1 MIRKFGHVV
10 VPLRIPI
17 LLFWI
22 ALALLLGVTAP
33 SISDVASSDQ
43 TSFLPAGANSIAAR
57 ALEAEKFAAGGSA
70 SSGLLVFEREGGL
83 TAADRGFAESVHNWL
98 LSPQGPAIVQDVVS
112 VFSHPER
119 ESTLISPNN
128 AAMLIEVNF
137 TVAAFQPVVD
147 EATYVIRERVG
158 QGKPAGL
165 TVNFTGEAGLGTD
178 LVDSIAESTH
188 RTTIVTVVLVIGL
201 LFFIYRAPFA
211 ILIPLITITLAYLV
225 SRGILGY
232 LAQLGWEIS
241 SLLDSFM
248 VVLVFG
254 AGTDYSLF
262 FISRFREEL
271 AQNSAYEA
279 AVRSVQR
286 IGAVIAASAITTMVG
301 LSALGMA
308 RFGLVKTMGPG
319 LALAVGI
326 TLLAG
331 LTLTPALLSLF
342 GKHLFWPLKTSV
354 ENTQP
359 SSLWVRI
366 SNLVARRPLLLVAI
380 ITVLLAIPYLG
391 LLQYRENLAMLGSLP
406 KTTDSRQGF
415 DAIARNFP
423 QGEFAPGVVLLE
435 LPQSADLTS
444 APILRAIATLQD
456 ELLALNSVG
465 LARTVIDPVGDGTT
479 TGFTVPA
486 QLAQIIAA
494 LRGPQTGGDETPG
507 RQIEAAAAQAVVL
520 QQYLAELAG
529 AFPDVAQAG
538 QFARTQ
544 DALAQF
550 SATTAALRSQ
560 AHPSTQLR
568 ELAAQLRQPD
578 SSQGAGDPAAA
589 LAPVSR
595 YLVDLSEAFPSVT
608 AQSAY
613 TEATLLLQDLQRR
626 AESAPAPATL
636 SAQQRAALQSESLAA
651 LGEVAI
657 QLDLLA
663 MFFADQPDTVFFPS
677 ALAAQ
682 EPAESTLPAA
692 LNNLA
697 DALSALRETFAAYPH
712 PYFMTTALP
721 GVQEAANAVAPLFL
735 SEDATTIRFF
745 VILEDDPLSPEAITS
760 LSELRQTLERE
771 RYGPLASAKVFLG
784 GSTAEIADVQQVVRQ
799 DIRTVGVVTV
809 VGIFAVLAILLRSL
823 VAPLYL
829 VGTVVFSYGSSL
841 GLSTL
846 FFQGLLGHEGVY
858 YLLPLTVMV
867 MLIALGADYNVFLVH
882 RIREESASL
891 PLREGVRVASARTGA
906 IITAAGVILAGTFA
920 ALTASPLQMLFQMG
934 AAVALGILIDAL
946 IVRSLLVPGIVIL
959 VGKANWWPAAIKANW
974 WPLLPAGTKTPLVG
988 EQGLARGA
996 VLLAIGALIAVT
1008 FATRGL
1014 WYPDVT
1020 ATSAQAGSQSS
1031 QQPPTV
1037 PSPTPQ
1043 LVVAVP
1049 SPTASPL
1056 PEPTPT
1062 ASPPPAAES
1071 SPTATPTP
1079 APRVYVVQQG
1089 DTLSAIAQRFGIG
1102 VAELVA
1108 FNQIKDPNVISAGQ
1122 RLRIPPPGQ

>member
-17 LLFWI
+17 LLLWI
-22 ALALLLGVTAP
+22 ALALLLSVAAP

-43 TSFLPAGANSIAAR
+43 TSFLPSAANSLAAR
-57 ALEAEKFAAGGSA
+57 TLEAEKFAAGGSA
-70 SSGLLVFEREGGL
+70 GSGLLVFEREGGL

-128 AAMLIEVNF
+128 AAMLIEVNL

-147 EATYVIRERVG
+147 EATYAIRERVQ

-165 TVNFTGEAGLGTD
+165 AVNFTGEAGLGTD
-178 LVDSIAESTH
+178 LVDSIVESTD

-201 LFFIYRAPFA
+201 LFFIYRAPLA

-225 SRGILGY
+225 SRGILGF

-319 LALAVGI
+319 LALAVGV

-359 SSLWVRI
+359 SSSWVRI
-366 SNLVARRPLLLVAI
+366 GNLVARRPLLLVI
-380 ITVLLAIPYLG
+380 LITVVLAIPYVG
-391 LLQYRENLAMLGSLP
+391 LLQYRENLAMLASLP

-435 LPQSADLTS
+435 LPESADLTS
-444 APILRAIATLQD
+444 APVLRAIAAMQE
-456 ELLALNSVG
+456 ELLAIESVG
-465 LARTVIDPVGDGTT
+465 LARTVIDPVGDGST

-486 QLAQIIAA
+486 QLAEIIAA
-494 LRGPQTGGDETPG
+494 LRGPQTGGDGAPAG
-507 RQIEAAAAQAVVL
+507 QIEAATAQAVVL
-520 QQYLAELAG
+520 QQYVTELAG
-529 AFPDVAQAG
+529 AFPDVAQAE
-538 QFARTQ
+538 QFGRTR
-544 DALAQF
+544 DALADF

-560 AHPSTQLR
+560 AHPTTQLR

-578 SSQGAGDPAAA
+578 SSQSAGGPAAA
-589 LAPVSR
+589 LAPVNL
-595 YLVDLSEAFPSVT
+595 YLEELSTAFSGVAGQP
-608 AQSAY
+608 AY
-613 TEATLLLQDLQRR
+613 TEATRLLQELQQR
-626 AESAPAPATL
+626 AASAPAPATL
-636 SAQQRAALQSESLAA
+636 SAQQRAALQSEFQTAA
-651 LGEVAI
+651 GEVATH
-657 QLDLLA
+657 LDVLA
-663 MFFADQPDTVFFPS
+663 AFFADQPDAVFFPS
-677 ALAAQ
+677 ELAAQ
-682 EPAESTLPAA
+682 EPGENPLPAA
-692 LNNLA
+692 MGNLA
-697 DALSALRETFAAYPH
+697 DALSALREAFAAYPH
-712 PYFMTTALP
+712 PYFMPRTLP
-721 GVQEAANAVAPLFL
+721 GVQEASSAIAPLFL

-745 VILEDDPLSPEAITS
+745 VILEEDPLSPEAITS
-760 LSELRQTLERE
+760 LSEMRQTLERE
-771 RYGPLASAKVFLG
+771 RDGPLASAKVFLG

-882 RIREESASL
+882 RIREESATL

-946 IVRSLLVPGIVIL
+946 VVRSLLVPGIVIL
-959 VGKANWWPAAIKANW
+959 VGKANWWPVSIKAKW
-974 WPLLPAGTKTPLVG
+974 WPLLPDGTKPPPVG

-996 VLLAIGALIAVT
+996 VLLAVGALIAAT

-1014 WYPDVT
+1014 WNPDI
-1020 ATSAQAGSQSS
+1020 TSASTLAGPPSI
-1031 QQPPTV
+1031 QQPPAA

-1043 LVVAVP
+1043 LAVVP
-1049 SPTASPL
+1049 PTPTATPL
-1056 PEPTPT
+1056 PEPTP
-1062 ASPPPAAES
+1062 SPSPQPES
-1071 SPTATPTP
+1071 GPTPTP
-1079 APRVYVVQQG
+1079 APTPALREYVVQEG
-1089 DTLSAIAQRFGIG
+1089 DTLTAIAQEFG
-1102 VAELVA
+1102 VAASVLAEYNEIA
-1108 FNQIKDPNVISAGQ
+1108 DPDVINVGQ
-1122 RLRIPPPGQ
+1122 RLRIPPP

>member
-1 MIRKFGHVV
+1 MIRKFGHMV

-22 ALALLLGVTAP
+22 ALALLLGITAP

-43 TSFLPAGANSIAAR
+43 TSFLPSAANSVAAR
-57 ALEAEKFAAGGSA
+57 ALETEKFAAGGSA

-83 TAADRGFAESVHNWL
+83 TAADRGYAESVHNWL

-119 ESTLISPNN
+119 EGNLISPNN

-137 TVAAFQPVVD
+137 TVAAFLPVVD
-147 EATYVIRERVG
+147 EATYAIRERVA
-158 QGKPAGL
+158 QHKPDGL
-165 TVNFTGEAGLGTD
+165 AVHYTGEAGLSTD
-178 LVDSIAESTH
+178 LVDSVVESTD

-201 LFFIYRAPFA
+201 LFFIYRAPLA

-232 LAQLGWEIS
+232 LAQFGWQIS

-271 AQNSAYEA
+271 GQNTAYEA

-359 SSLWVRI
+359 SSHWIRI
-366 SNLVARRPLLLVAI
+366 ANLVARRPLVLVI
-380 ITVLLAIPYLG
+380 LITVLLAIPYVG
-391 LLQYRENLAMLGSLP
+391 LLQYRENLAMVASLP
-406 KTTDSRQGF
+406 KSTDTRQGF

-423 QGEFAPGVVLLE
+423 QGEFAPGVVLME
-435 LPQSADLTS
+435 LPESADLTS
-444 APILRAIATLQD
+444 APILSAIAAMQ
-456 ELLALNSVG
+456 EKLLALESVG
-465 LARTVIDPVGDGTT
+465 LARTVIDPVGDGST

-486 QLAQIIAA
+486 QLAQIVAG
-494 LRGPQTGGDETPG
+494 LRAPQASGEASPD
-507 RQIEAAAAQAVVL
+507 RQLEAAAAQAVIL
-520 QQYLAELAG
+520 QQYVAELAS

-538 QFARTQ
+538 HFDRTR
-544 DALAQF
+544 DALADY
-550 SATTAALRSQ
+550 SATAANLRSQ
-560 AHPSTQLR
+560 AHPTSQLR
-568 ELAAQLRQPD
+568 EMAAQLRQPG
-578 SSQGAGDPAAA
+578 SSPSAGDPATA
-589 LAPVSR
+589 LAQVSL
-595 YLVDLSEAFPSVT
+595 YLGELSEAFPNV
-608 AQSAY
+608 AGQSAF
-613 TEATLLLQDLQRR
+613 TEATQILRGFQQRL
-626 AESAPAPATL
+626 ESAPATATL
-636 SAQQRAALQSESLAA
+636 SAQERAALQSETHATV
-651 LGEVAI
+651 GEVAA

-663 MFFADQPDTVFFPS
+663 AFFADQPDAVLFPS
-677 ALAAQ
+677 ALAGQ
-682 EPAESTLPAA
+682 GPEESPLPAV
-692 LNNLA
+692 LSNLA
-697 DALSALRETFAAYPH
+697 DALSTLREAFATYPH
-712 PYFMTTALP
+712 PYFIPTTLP
-721 GVQEAANAVAPLFL
+721 DVQEASDAIAPLFL

-745 VILEDDPLSPEAITS
+745 VILEDDPLSPEAISS

-771 RYGPLASAKVFLG
+771 RDGPLASARVFLG
-784 GSTAEIADVQQVVRQ
+784 GSTAEIADIQQVVRQ
-799 DIRTVGVVTV
+799 DIRTVGIVTV

-829 VGTVVFSYGSSL
+829 VGSVVFSYGSSL

-846 FFQGLLGHEGVY
+846 FFQGVLGHEGVY

-891 PLREGVRVASARTGA
+891 PLRDGVRVASARTGA

-946 IVRSLLVPGIVIL
+946 VVRSLLVPGIVTL
-959 VGKANWWPAAIKANW
+959 VGRANWWPSSIKANW
-974 WPLLPAGTKTPLVG
+974 WPLLPASTNKPIVG
-988 EQGLARGA
+988 EQGLARGVVFLTVA
-996 VLLAIGALIAVT
+996 VLIAVA

-1014 WYPDVT
+1014 WNPEI
-1020 ATSAQAGSQSS
+1020 TSAATLAR
-1031 QQPPTV
+1031 PPSNQEAPTA

-1043 LVVAVP
+1043 QVVVP
-1049 SPTASPL
+1049 PTPTASPL
-1056 PEPTPT
+1056 PQPTPSPRPQPESGPTPT
-1062 ASPPPAAES
+1062 SV
-1071 SPTATPTP
+1071 PTP
-1079 APRVYVVQQG
+1079 AQQEYIVQEG
-1089 DTLSAIAQRFGIG
+1089 DTLTAIAQEFG
-1102 VAELVA
+1102 VAASALAAYNEIA
-1108 FNQIKDPNVISAGQ
+1108 DPDVINVGQ
-1122 RLRIPPPGQ
+1122 RLRIPPP